1 MNLSDTYTLEFIP
14 DGKIVHLRTLAPV
27 MGEDVRQMMAVLEK
41 KYHEEGYRSI
51 LCDLSEGGSELVT
64 KDSRKAFKETAGELD
79 FEKIAIFGASPVMRM
94 AAKIILAITGQS
106 KKTRFFNTEDEAVAW
121 LKGEK

>member
-1 MNLSDTYTLEFIP
+1 MNLNDTYTLEFIP
-14 DGKIVHLRTLAPV
+14 DGKIVRLKTLAPV
-27 MGEDVRQMMAVLEK
+27 MGDDVRQMMDVLGK

-79 FEKIAIFGASPVMRM
+79 FDKIAMFGASPVMRM
-94 AAKIILAITGQS
+94 AAKVILAITGQS
-106 KKTRFFNTEDEAVAW
+106 KKTKFFKAEDEARAW
-121 LKGEK
+121 LTGKE